1 MNIRKLRL
9 AKKMTQQD
17 LANAVGVTARQ
28 VGTWEAKGLPAV
40 YKRIKKLERILHSA
54 LDTHYNRDNV

>member
-54 LDTHYNRDNV
+54 D